1 MRIRT
6 PRWSLERKLPVLI
19 FGLLLAVVAG
29 QTWSAYRE
37 VRSAAELEAFERL
50 RRLGAQLASSARTAL
65 TQRGVAERRVASDAA
80 VLAFLL
86 APADSVRAREARRAL
101 EQLAPRGDSVTVVE
115 LWSAA
120 GSRLLTT
127 AANVPAEPGE
137 ALALAARMR
146 SDSAR
151 FGRFYRS
158 RDSTFFWSGAP
169 VRQGTTTLGYVLE
182 RRKLAGDSVAERRTR
197 DLVGSDVR
205 LYFRSERAELWNAIT
220 GVPAAAPSS
229 SDALADAPDLVTYV
243 RGGRERFV
251 ARREPVLGSSLS
263 LVVELPYSAV
273 LDRPAAFLRRN
284 GLVALLLLLVG
295 TLVASIISRRL
306 ARPLAELDAAAEA
319 LRGGAYGRRVQSGRQ
334 DEVGRLARTFNA
346 MAESVERAQA
356 ELRQRVRE
364 SEEIAQRLDNAN
376 RAKSDFLAVMSH
388 ELRTPLNAIA
398 GYVDLL
404 ELGLHGPLTDEQRR
418 PLERVRENQQQLLR
432 SITSILDFT
441 RVEAR
446 EMRYDLR
453 ATRLGDAVQDVERR
467 LEGQLRRKRL
477 RYRCEGCSDDIV
489 AFADPARLHE
499 VLFHLLANS
508 IRFTPVGGE
517 ITITL
522 EESGEVARVRV
533 RDTGV
538 GVPRERLE
546 AIFEP
551 FAQAKT
557 GLTRPASG
565 AGLGLTL
572 SREYARGMG
581 GDLTVESTEGVGT
594 TFTLLLRTRSTAV
607 QELAS

>member
-1 MRIRT
+1 M
-6 PRWSLERKLPVLI
+6 SLERKLPVLI
-19 FGLLLAVVAG
+19 FGLLLAVVAA

-37 VRSAAELEAFERL
+37 VRSAAESQALERL
-50 RRLGAQLASSARTAL
+50 RRLGAQLAASARTAL
-65 TQRGVAERRVASDAA
+65 TQRGVLERRVASDAA

-86 APADSVRAREARRAL
+86 APADSARAREARRAL
-101 EQLAPRGDSVTVVE
+101 QQLTLRADSVTIAE
-115 LWSAA
+115 LWSGA

-127 AANVPAEPGE
+127 APNLSADPGE
-137 ALALAARMR
+137 ALALVARMHD
-146 SDSAR
+146 DSAR

-169 VRQGTTTLGYVLE
+169 VRQGTTILGYVLE
-182 RRKLAGDSVAERRTR
+182 RRKLTGDSVAERRTR

-205 LYFRSERAELWNAIT
+205 LYFTSERGELWNAIT
-220 GVPAAAPSS
+220 GVPAAAAPSS
-229 SDALADAPDLVTYV
+229 DPLAGAPDLVTYV
-243 RGGRERFV
+243 REGGERFI
-251 ARREPVLGSSLS
+251 ARREPVLGTSLS

-284 GLVALLLLLVG
+284 GLVALLLLLLG
-295 TLVASIISRRL
+295 TLVASVISRRL
-306 ARPLAELDAAAEA
+306 VRPLAELDAAAEA
-319 LRGGAYGRRVQSGRQ
+319 LRAGAYGRRVQSARL

-346 MAESVERAQA
+346 MAESIERTQA
-356 ELRQRVRE
+356 ELEQRVRE
-364 SEEIAQRLDNAN
+364 SAKIARRLDAAN

-418 PLERVRENQQQLLR
+418 SLERVRENQQQLLR

-441 RVEAR
+441 RVEGH
-446 EMRYDLR
+446 EMRYDLH
-453 ATRLGDAVQDVERR
+453 ATRLGDAVHDVERR
-467 LEGQLRRKRL
+467 LEGQLRGKRL

-489 AFADPARLHE
+489 AFADSARLRE

-508 IRFTPVGGE
+508 IRFTPIGGE
-517 ITITL
+517 ITISL
-522 EESGEVARVRV
+522 DEPGDMARVRV

-538 GVPRERLE
+538 GIPGERLE
-546 AIFEP
+546 AVFEP
-551 FAQAKT
+551 FVQAKT

-581 GDLTVESTEGVGT
+581 GDLTVESAEGVGT
-594 TFTLLLRTRSTAV
+594 TFTLFLRNRSAAV
-607 QELAS
+607 QDLAS